1 MNKIKEFMLIMGLG
15 LVAMLLI
22 GGFMLL
28 VFQTIMYFG
37 LEVFPVMFGGLV
49 LLSAFLLGKI
59 MLKAY
64 RDEE

>member
-1 MNKIKEFMLIMGLG
+1 MNKIIEFMLIMGLG
-15 LVAMLLI
+15 LVAILLI

-28 VFQTIMYFG
+28 VFHTIMFFG
-37 LEVFPVMFGGLV
+37 LEVFPVVFGALI

>member
-15 LVAMLLI
+15 LVAILLI

-28 VFQTIMYFG
+28 VFHTIMFFG
-37 LEVFPVMFGGLV
+37 LEVFPVVFGALI

-64 RDEE
+64 REEE

>member
-1 MNKIKEFMLIMGLG
+1 MNKIKEFMLTMSLG

-28 VFQTIMYFG
+28 VFQTITYFG
-37 LEVFPVMFGGLV
+37 VEVFPVMFGVLV

-64 RDEE
+64 RDK

>member
-1 MNKIKEFMLIMGLG
+1 MNKIIEFMLIMGLG

-28 VFQTIMYFG
+28 VFHTIMFFG
-37 LEVFPVMFGGLV
+37 LEVFPVVFGALI

>member
-15 LVAMLLI
+15 LVAILLI